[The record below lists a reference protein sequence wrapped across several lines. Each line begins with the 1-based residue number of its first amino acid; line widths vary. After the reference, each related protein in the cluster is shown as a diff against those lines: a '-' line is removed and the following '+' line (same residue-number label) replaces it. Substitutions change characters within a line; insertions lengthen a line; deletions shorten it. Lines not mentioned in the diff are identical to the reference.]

1 MSTDIYIS
9 INERGAYIIETIIL
23 AIIIILVI
31 YYYNGKEDPVEE
43 YKKLKQEH
51 HSNKN
56 RQKEEHEKLENEGH
70 QDKKVAKRKPSKP
83 SKPRK
88 PSKLSKPSK
97 PGKPGKPSRPSK
109 PKTSSKVSRS
119 AFDIFFNI
127 NRDDEHSGKD
137 EASIKGEQGEQEV
150 IRLLSK
156 LKLHGHILNNVYIPT
171 RSGTTELDIIYVNQY
186 GIYVIESKN
195 YAGFILG
202 DDKYNNWVVQ
212 YRKGQGEKQNKF
224 NFYSPVRQNET
235 HIKHLRSIFPTVDK
249 DDFKSIIVFVDPWKM
264 KVNSKYDVIPSKELN
279 QLLTSKAEKENKI
292 FSKREVDKIY
302 DILKPYSEVSEEVKL
317 AHIKQVKKVKK
328 AKRK

>member
-1 MSTDIYIS
+1 MI
-9 INERGAYIIETIIL
+9 
-23 AIIIILVI
+23 I
-31 YYYNGKEDPVEE
+31 YYYNEREDPVEE
-43 YKKLKQEH
+43 YKKLKHEH
-51 HSNKN
+51 HLNKK
-56 RQKEEHEKLENEGH
+56 RQRKEHKKLENEGY
-70 QDKKVAKRKPSKP
+70 QDKKVVKSKP
-83 SKPRK
+83 SK

-97 PGKPGKPSRPSK
+97 PSKLSKPSRPKS
-109 PKTSSKVSRS
+109 SSKASRS

-127 NRDDEHSGKD
+127 NRDDELSGED
-137 EASIKGEQGEQEV
+137 EAAIKGEQGEQEV

-156 LKLHGHILNNVYIPT
+156 LELHGHILNNVYIPT

-212 YRKGQGEKQNKF
+212 YRKGQAEKQNKF
-224 NFYSPVRQNET
+224 NFYSPVRQNEA
-235 HIKHLRSIFPTVDK
+235 HIKHLRNTLPTVDK

-279 QLLTSKAEKENKI
+279 RLLISKAEEENKI

-317 AHIKQVKKVKK
+317 AHIEQVKK
-328 AKRK
+328 ANIRK

>member
-1 MSTDIYIS
+1 MI
-9 INERGAYIIETIIL
+9 
-23 AIIIILVI
+23 I
-31 YYYNGKEDPVEE
+31 YYYNEREDPVEE
-43 YKKLKQEH
+43 YKKLKHEH
-51 HSNKN
+51 HLNKK
-56 RQKEEHEKLENEGH
+56 RQRKEHKKLENEGY
-70 QDKKVAKRKPSKP
+70 QDKKVAKSKPSKPSRPNKPSKP
-83 SKPRK
+83 SKP
-88 PSKLSKPSK
+88 SKSKS
-97 PGKPGKPSRPSK
+97 
-109 PKTSSKVSRS
+109 SSKASRS
-119 AFDIFFNI
+119 AFDMFFNI
-127 NRDDEHSGKD
+127 YKFPDRD

-171 RSGTTELDIIYVNQY
+171 RSGTAELDIIYVNQY

-224 NFYSPVRQNET
+224 NFYSPVRQNEA
-235 HIKHLRSIFPTVDK
+235 HIKHLRNTLPTVDK

-264 KVNSKYDVIPSKELN
+264 KVNSKSDVIPSKELN
-279 QLLTSKAEKENKI
+279 RLLISKAEKENKI

-317 AHIKQVKKVKK
+317 AHIEQVNQ
-328 AKRK
+328 AKLRKPRG